1 MSALPAALTS
11 ELEMLIQRGAR
22 LGELDLAALVDT
34 YAGLTP
40 SSHPRASEPRQVDLD
55 ALVGAFSRLPPGIC
69 SAPRLRLVARLA
81 GFAKGQ
87 GLNHHVLSDGT
98 MLVEIRYGMTQLAAF
113 VASLCVLEHERRK
126 AHHLFEVYGGVPDDA
141 AALITHMALALGVD
155 EVALMQAQTASGGI
169 LVPWLTSA
177 ASLPAIAVQPDV
189 APAAGEARARAHA
202 QRVVAVL
209 AESGLLGRPLH
220 VWLGPSWVVD
230 CLSPFAR
237 ELRPALTHWAASSP
251 PQLGSDLTRLPPVI
265 GEDALYAITHDLLRL
280 DTRLSEERAAADRT
294 VGIYREVFDD
304 TGFEIVDLARVE
316 IGSCDPRVS
325 VVAGADEGYVLVRVP
340 VSFEDQSGAAVRE
353 LVEALGERLARLTVV
368 LEGMALAGGAGS
380 VVQPEIAVHWAGD
393 ALSTFPT
400 LAAWDEASLL
410 AFSDTPVTR
419 GAIVS
424 VPTPLLLSATHI
436 EAIARRFRVAGI
448 EVGHAGCLR
457 GVSEC
462 MWSGRLAAHVPVS
475 LAMVGTTSI
484 ETGRGSVRSIAGV
497 AALAVASLAQSET
510 NARVELDE
518 PPVPPPPVE
527 PQRPAREPR
536 DHRPTGGKPHSGRGF
551 RIKA

>member
-1 MSALPAALTS
+1 
-11 ELEMLIQRGAR
+11 MLIQRGAR

-40 SSHPRASEPRQVDLD
+40 SSHPRAGEPRQVDLD

-87 GLNHHVLSDGT
+87 GLNHHLLSDGT

-126 AHHLFEVYGGVPDDA
+126 AHHLFEVYGGVLDDA

-155 EVALMQAQTASGGI
+155 EVALTQAQTQSGGI
-169 LVPWLTSA
+169 LVPWLTGA
-177 ASLPAIAVQPDV
+177 VNLPKIAVQPDV
-189 APAAGEARARAHA
+189 APLAGEARARAHV
-202 QRVVAVL
+202 QRVVAAL

-251 PQLGSDLTRLPPVI
+251 PQLGSDLMRLPPVI
-265 GEDALYAITHDLLRL
+265 GEDALYAIAHDLLRL
-280 DTRLSEERAAADRT
+280 DPALAEERAIADRT
-294 VGIYREVFDD
+294 VGIYRDSFDD
-304 TGFEIVDLARVE
+304 MSFEIVDLSRVE
-316 IGSCDPRVS
+316 LGSCDPRVS
-325 VVAGADEGYVLVRVP
+325 VIAGADEGCVLVRVP
-340 VSFEDQSGAAVRE
+340 VSFEDHGGVAVRE
-353 LVEALGERLARLTVV
+353 LVEALGERLTRLTIV
-368 LEGMALAGGAGS
+368 LEGMALSGGAGS
-380 VVQPEIAVHWAGD
+380 VVQPELAVHWAGD
-393 ALSTFPT
+393 GLSTFPH
-400 LAAWDEASLL
+400 LAPWDDASLL
-410 AFSDTPVTR
+410 AFSDTPVVR

-424 VPTPLLLSATHI
+424 VPTPLLLSAAHV

-448 EVGHAGCLR
+448 EVGHTGCLR
-457 GVSEC
+457 GISEC
-462 MWSGRLAAHVPVS
+462 MWNGRLPKALPVS
-475 LAMVGTTSI
+475 IAMVGTTSI

-497 AALAVASLAQSET
+497 AALAVASLAQSEASAVPET
-510 NARVELDE
+510 EEL
-518 PPVPPPPVE
+518 PPEPVE
-527 PQRPAREPR
+527 PPRPTREPR